1 LLMSGCSMV
10 FPSDNPKNAFH
21 RARIQKK

>member
-1 LLMSGCSMV
+1 LLCVCSMV

-21 RARIQKK
+21 QARIQKN